1 MHGYPSIPRFAGLG
15 ALSSSKR
22 VCSKTESHVLSNT
35 EGSTLESTM
44 AQEEY
49 RPPVKEFLDMLADL
63 LAEKYFERMD
73 DRLKKIPELRRLITA
88 KEASQYLS
96 LSTDTVYRMASLK
109 KLPYLKIGDRVLF
122 DVKALDHWIER
133 NMTREKGWKRE
144 ELKPPKESDLP
155 DLLKKKGKD

>member
-1 MHGYPSIPRFAGLG
+1 
-15 ALSSSKR
+15 
-22 VCSKTESHVLSNT
+22 
-35 EGSTLESTM
+35 M

-49 RPPVKEFLDMLADL
+49 RPQIREFLDMLADL

-73 DRLKKIPELRRLITA
+73 DRMKKIPELNRLITA

-122 DVKALDHWIER
+122 DVKALDHWIEKH
-133 NMTREKGWKRE
+133 MIREKEWRKE
-144 ELKPPKESDLP
+144 ELKAGIEKEKSNTRSSKESDFFG
-155 DLLKKKGKD
+155 LLKKKGKDKEI

>member
-1 MHGYPSIPRFAGLG
+1 
-15 ALSSSKR
+15 
-22 VCSKTESHVLSNT
+22 
-35 EGSTLESTM
+35 M

-49 RPPVKEFLDMLADL
+49 GHPIKEFLDMLTDM

-73 DRLKKIPELRRLITA
+73 DRMKKIPELRRLITA

-122 DVKALDHWIER
+122 DVKAIDHWIEKH
-133 NMTREKGWKRE
+133 MIREKEWKKE
-144 ELKPPKESDLP
+144 ELKPEIEKEKSNTKSSKESDL
-155 DLLKKKGKD
+155 LGFLKKKGKD

>member
-1 MHGYPSIPRFAGLG
+1 
-15 ALSSSKR
+15 
-22 VCSKTESHVLSNT
+22 
-35 EGSTLESTM
+35 M

-49 RPPVKEFLDMLADL
+49 RPPVKEVLDMLADL

-73 DRLKKIPELRRLITA
+73 DRMKKIPELRRLITA
-88 KEASQYLS
+88 KEASRYLS

-133 NMTREKGWKRE
+133 HMIREKEWKKE
-144 ELKPPKESDLP
+144 EIKPGIEKEKSNTKSSKESDL
-155 DLLKKKGKD
+155 LGFLKKKGKD

>member
-1 MHGYPSIPRFAGLG
+1 
-15 ALSSSKR
+15 
-22 VCSKTESHVLSNT
+22 
-35 EGSTLESTM
+35 M

-49 RPPVKEFLDMLADL
+49 RAPIKEFLDMLADL
-63 LAEKYFERMD
+63 LAKKYFERMD
-73 DRLKKIPELRRLITA
+73 DRMKKIPELRRLITA

-133 NMTREKGWKRE
+133 HMTREKEWKKE
-144 ELKPPKESDLP
+144 ELKPGLEKEKPNTKSSKESDL
-155 DLLKKKGKD
+155 LGFLKKKGKD